1 MRVLTDFGGARIAGK
16 EWLQPRLSRYASC
29 YSVFSLI
36 FGSSFWSFMNVQ
48 FLLFGW
54 DIKGHKLFC
63 WDWLFTCLPYFD
75 FDSFICHWCFLKYM
89 SVWIDHTLF
98 MFKPYSLLFPLFLAH
113 GLIFEVGLLMFID
126 RHLLLFPSSS
136 FTSFLFVLYSFSH
149 TVFEFLSLYLGVHWG
164 NDGSVDM
171 RDEVCSNP
179 SMLGVFPVVLL
190 LCLRES
196 HYNLSNFLRIFM
208 LMEDGVSKLLLKEKW
223 VLALLKTQQNEVNL
237 LKRIRWFGT
246 A

>member
-1 MRVLTDFGGARIAGK
+1 MPLMFSEIYDSVHDF
-16 EWLQPRLSRYASC
+16 
-29 YSVFSLI
+29 
-36 FGSSFWSFMNVQ
+36 
-48 FLLFGW
+48 
-54 DIKGHKLFC
+54 
-63 WDWLFTCLPYFD
+63 
-75 FDSFICHWCFLKYM
+75 
-89 SVWIDHTLF
+89 DHTLF
-98 MFKPYSLLFPLFLAH
+98 MFKSYSLLFPLFLAH

-149 TVFEFLSLYLGVHWG
+149 TVFESLSLYLGVHWG

-223 VLALLKTQQNEVNL
+223 VLAMLKTQQNEVNL